1 MAFSKLTRII
11 LFILTGVSLVVV
23 LFFYVS
29 PSTVNIDDMEMR
41 VTEAA
46 NPVDMTPMAPLPT
59 VDSTATDST
68 AVAEEAP
75 VEDVAAIMTPAP
87 VAKSPKEVLS
97 GWELLVWLRT
107 DLILIWAYM
116 LVLFTL
122 LAAIVFPLISVFS
135 NTKSLIRM
143 AIVLAATAILLVAA
157 YLMSSDTPMQIVGYD
172 GTGNTDP
179 GTLKMVDTVLFVT
192 YMLTG
197 LAIRSI
203 LYAMISKAIK

>member
-11 LFILTGVSLVVV
+11 VFILTGISLLVV
-23 LFFYVS
+23 LFFYAS
-29 PSTVNIDDMEMR
+29 PATVNIDNMEMR

-46 NPVDMTPMAPLPT
+46 NPVDMTPAAPLPT
-59 VDSTATDST
+59 VDTTATDST
-68 AVAEEAP
+68 TVAV
-75 VEDVAAIMTPAP
+75 IMTPPP

-97 GWELLVWLRT
+97 GWEYIVWIRT
-107 DLILIWAYM
+107 DLILIWAYI
-116 LVLFTL
+116 LVLLTL

-143 AIVLAATAILLVAA
+143 GIVLAGTATILVVA
-157 YLMSSDTPMQIVGYD
+157 YLLSSDTPMQIVGYE

-197 LAIRSI
+197 LAIGSI
-203 LYAMISKAIK
+203 LYSVISKAVK

>member
-11 LFILTGVSLVVV
+11 LFILTGISLLVV

-29 PSTVNIDDMEMR
+29 PASVNIDDMEMR

-68 AVAEEAP
+68 TVAKEAP
-75 VEDVAAIMTPAP
+75 VVAAIMSPPP

-97 GWELLVWLRT
+97 GWEYLVYLRV
-107 DLILIWAYM
+107 DLALTWAYI
-116 LVLFTL
+116 LVLLTL

-143 AIVLAATAILLVAA
+143 GIVLAGTAAILVVA
-157 YLMSSDTPMQIVGYD
+157 YLLSSDTPMQIVGYD

-192 YMLTG
+192 YMLMG
-197 LAIRSI
+197 LAIGSI
-203 LYAMISKAIK
+203 LYSVISKAVK